1 MADGAPITEVKASTD
16 EEQGE
21 WLLAQDQEAKAAV
34 PDPLVPWQYRLAKYV
49 VNPVTGPA
57 TSSIE
62 EAHTLVVK
70 KQVGAT
76 LLPLVTAMWF
86 VLALVLIIGQCEY
99 HGFSLPLVFCGN
111 YASSPPLV
119 LSVSSGNTVPDGH
132 YETL

>member
-99 HGFSLPLVFCGN
+99 HGFSLPLVLTVPVR
-111 YASSPPLV
+111 PPSVPL
-119 LSVSSGNTVPDGH
+119 VSSGYTVPDGH